1 MTPPPDPHRRN
12 EQSRQAIVQAAVEL
26 CGEVGFDKTTVEAI
40 AARAGVGKQTIYR
53 WWPSK
58 AAVLLEFMKDL
69 RSSRAD
75 FPDTGDLRTDLRTQ
89 NAALVNLF
97 GSRGG
102 VVWRGLIAAAQSD
115 PVAAA
120 GVREVIDEAVADCS
134 ARLAKAVNAGQL
146 RADVDLELVVE
157 LVYGPLYHAYLL
169 RPDRIAGW
177 RPEEALDALF
187 SGLQPR

>member
-1 MTPPPDPHRRN
+1 MTPPDPHRRN
-12 EQSRQAIVQAAVEL
+12 EQSRQAILQAAVEL
-26 CGEVGFDKTTVEAI
+26 CSEVGFDKTTVEAI

-58 AAVLLEFMKDL
+58 AAVLLEYMKGE
-69 RSSRAD
+69 RERRAD
-75 FPDTGDLRTDLRTQ
+75 FPDTGDIRTDLRTQ
-89 NAALVNLF
+89 NAALVKLF
-97 GSRGG
+97 GSQGG

-134 ARLAKAVNAGQL
+134 ARLAKAVADGQL
-146 RADVDLELVVE
+146 RADVDLDLVVE
-157 LVYGPLYHAYLL
+157 LVFGPLYHVYLL
-169 RPDRIAGW
+169 RPERVSGW
-177 RPEEALDALF
+177 KPEEALDALF